1 MNKQKNECRNGS
13 FVVKCL
19 SFVAS
24 LFKNSAVMK
33 FIFSLPDRVAKVY
46 ADSFLYRCL
55 SVNDVENH
63 SQASVFYKIVCFFS
77 RVIKN
82 IASFFVGNLENTPKS
97 GVTVKAARF
106 FFSSSVLVK
115 AVKPVTDFVFSPEGI
130 IAIIC
135 GAVFCIPHEMWNNV
149 FGLAASVVMLL
160 LAIVAAV
167 CKKDKISVRPDRLWL
182 SFILFVL
189 ASVFSTVFSMDR
201 SDSIRVFAFFATSF
215 IMYAAVRII
224 ASSKEGRHRMLLV
237 MYVVS
242 VGAAIYAVY
251 QGFVGVEADPA
262 LTDMSLNS
270 DMPGRVFSTFG
281 NPNNYA
287 EFIVLFLPFSVVFA
301 LSAKSVFGKLVL
313 FAPLSV
319 VIAAL
324 MQTYSRSGWIAFAVA
339 TIVFIVLY
347 NKKLIPL
354 LVLAAIVAIPF
365 LPATVMDRILTIGNM
380 NDSSSSYR
388 LIIWQGCLDMLKDW
402 WVSGVGL
409 GPGAF
414 SSVYPFYSYGISSV
428 APHSHMQF
436 MEMLIEL
443 GIFGFVSYMWFMF
456 ELIKR
461 SCMGSKNPDKSK
473 ANVSIACAAAVTG
486 IVLVGL
492 FEYCWFYPRVM
503 LAFFVAAA
511 MGAQD
516 NEKLKPEED

>member
-1 MNKQKNECRNGS
+1 
-13 FVVKCL
+13 
-19 SFVAS
+19 
-24 LFKNSAVMK
+24 
-33 FIFSLPDRVAKVY
+33 
-46 ADSFLYRCL
+46 
-55 SVNDVENH
+55 
-63 SQASVFYKIVCFFS
+63 
-77 RVIKN
+77 
-82 IASFFVGNLENTPKS
+82 VGNLEKTTQS
-97 GVTVKAARF
+97 GVTVRAAKYLS
-106 FFSSSVLVK
+106 SSSVLVRL
-115 AVKPVTDFVFSPEGI
+115 VKPVTGFVFSFEGI

-135 GAVFCIPHEMWNNV
+135 GAVFCIPHEMWNNL

-160 LAIVAAV
+160 LAIIAAI

-182 SFILFVL
+182 SFILFVF
-189 ASVFSTVFSMDR
+189 ASVFSTVFSMNR
-201 SDSIRVFAFFATSF
+201 GDSLRVFAFFATSF

-224 ASSKEGRHRMLLV
+224 ASGEDGRRRMLFV
-237 MYVVS
+237 MYVVTIATA
-242 VGAAIYAVY
+242 VYAVY
-251 QGFVGVEADPA
+251 QGIVGVEADPS
-262 LTDMSLNS
+262 LTDLTLNS

-301 LSAKSVFGKLVL
+301 LNAKSVIGKLVL

-339 TIVFIVLY
+339 AVVFIVLY

-354 LVLAAIVAIPF
+354 LVLAAIVAVPF
-365 LPATVMDRILTIGNM
+365 LPATVMDRILTIGNLS
-380 NDSSSSYR
+380 DSSSSYR
-388 LIIWQGCLDMLKDW
+388 IIIWQGCLDMLKDW
-402 WVSGVGL
+402 WVSGLGL

-414 SSVYPFYSYGISSV
+414 STVYPFYSYGISSV

-443 GIFGFVSYMWFMF
+443 GIFGFISYIWFMF

-461 SCMGSKNPDKSK
+461 SCMGSKHPDKSK
-473 ANVSIACAAAVTG
+473 ANISIACAAAVTG
-486 IVLVGL
+486 LVFVGL

-503 LAFFVAAA
+503 LAFFVAGA

-516 NEKLKPEED
+516 NEKQNLEIK